1 MPFNPRTMLTVVIPV
16 FNRAETV
23 KRTLESLE
31 RQSWQGFNVILIDN
45 NSTDGTLNTLTDWQR
60 KYPNR
65 TVVLS
70 EKRPGACAARQ
81 CGLDAVETDWTLF
94 FDSDDMMLP
103 NHLERI
109 RDQILSTPDAM
120 LIGWDVYISESDNK
134 KSIHSF
140 PTRDMQYNSLFHG
153 GMATQ
158 RYCARTSLFREA
170 GGWNPEIRVW
180 NDIEL
185 GARLLSLNPKVVKIK
200 GKPSV
205 CVYPQPDSITHSI
218 SRENIDITDASL
230 ISIAATLGERRNS
243 WVRLKQAIL
252 AASLPGPHG
261 KILLGKALDNIAG
274 SRQRLIIRLAY
285 GWTRFLPGAARLLR
299 PFF

>member
-1 MPFNPRTMLTVVIPV
+1 MPINPRTMLTVVIPA

-23 KRTLESLE
+23 KRTLASLE
-31 RQSWQGFNVILIDN
+31 CQSWQGFNVILVDN
-45 NSTDGTLNTLTDWQR
+45 NSTDSTLKTLTDFQL
-60 KYPNR
+60 KYPDR
-65 TVVLS
+65 VMVLS

-94 FDSDDMMLP
+94 FDSDDVMLP

-109 RDQILSTPDAM
+109 RDMILSAPDAE

-134 KSIHSF
+134 KSVHSF
-140 PTRDMQYNSLFHG
+140 PTRDMQYHSLFHG

-158 RYCARTSLFREA
+158 RYCARTSLFRAA

-185 GARLLSLNPKVVKIK
+185 GARLLSLTPKVVKMK

-205 CVYPQPDSITHSI
+205 CVYLQPDSITHSI
-218 SRENIDITDASL
+218 SSENIDITDASL
-230 ISIAATLGERRNS
+230 DSIAATLGKRHNS
-243 WVRLKQAIL
+243 WVGLKRAIL
-252 AASLPGPHG
+252 AASLPKPHG
-261 KILLGKALDNIAG
+261 KAMLKKALDNTADK
-274 SRQRLIIRLAY
+274 RRRLIIRFAY
-285 GWTRFLPGAARLLR
+285 CWTRVLPGAARLLR